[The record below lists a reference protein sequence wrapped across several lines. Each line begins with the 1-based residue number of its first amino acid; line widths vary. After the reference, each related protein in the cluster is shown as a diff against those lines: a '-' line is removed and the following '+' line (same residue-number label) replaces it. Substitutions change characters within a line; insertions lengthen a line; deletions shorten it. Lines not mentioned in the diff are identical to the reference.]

1 MNITRTKGGGPFSGW
16 WRAVI
21 LLAGLIVPQLSAADI
36 ELAVL
41 RSGTDVFTNVIIYGQ
56 TQTDLFIKH
65 SRGFGN
71 VKVSSL
77 DEETLRELKLGG
89 PASEK
94 KTASAVS
101 DKATAAVATLKAKLE
116 SSSPWKVP
124 SEAEMMGAISQIR
137 PSRNVMLGALAAVAI
152 LYLLWC
158 ACLKLIC
165 VNAGSR
171 AGFMIWIP
179 VLQIFPL
186 LRAAQ
191 MSAWW
196 FVAFLIPFV
205 GVVAHIVWCVKISRA
220 CGKGTLVA
228 LLLILPV
235 TNLLAFLYLAVS
247 TGKSDAKPEE
257 RAESVQRH
265 TMVLGE
271 A

>member
-1 MNITRTKGGGPFSGW
+1 MNITRTHGGPLFGGW
-16 WRAVI
+16 GRAVL
-21 LLAGLIVPQLSAADI
+21 LLAGLTLTQLTAADK

-41 RSGTDVFTNVIIYGQ
+41 RSGTDVYTNVIVYGQ

-77 DEETLRELKLGG
+77 DEATLRELKLGP
-89 PASEK
+89 PAAEQE
-94 KTASAVS
+94 TASAVS
-101 DKATAAVATLKAKLE
+101 EKANAAMANLKAKLE
-116 SSSPWKVP
+116 ASSPWKIP
-124 SEAEMMGAISQIR
+124 SEAELMGTFSQMH
-137 PSRNVMLGALAAVAI
+137 PSRNLLAGILAAVGI
-152 LYLLWC
+152 IYLLWC

-165 VNAGSR
+165 VNAGSK

-179 VLQIFPL
+179 VLQMFPL

-247 TGKSDAKPEE
+247 RGKSDSEPAD
-257 RAESVQRH
+257 RAEPLQRH